1 MQDTI
6 TQLNS
11 DNKQLAL
18 CWEREISERKS
29 LIKEFEKKKKDNS
42 ANRELEKQFSF
53 VQTDLEA
60 QLVQAQ
66 DIIKQ
71 KDDKIEN
78 LNG

>member
-1 MQDTI
+1 M
-6 TQLNS
+6 
-11 DNKQLAL
+11 AL